1 MKFLLPLAACCA
13 GLAAVARLTPAS
25 AATLW
30 CVVQDSSRQTA
41 YVSGLRNIAAPM
53 PSRVRKLGD
62 RFGRVAGAN
71 ITGITK
77 DAAVCRSFRDRA
89 VAIRAYTDLTT
100 RLQGKGYKIS
110 VLGVF

>member
-1 MKFLLPLAACCA
+1 MRCLLPLAACCA
-13 GLAAVARLTPAS
+13 GLAAVARPTPAS
-25 AATLW
+25 TATLW
-30 CVVQDSSRQTA
+30 CMVQDSSRQIA
-41 YVSGLRNIAAPM
+41 YVSGPRNIAPPV

-71 ITGITK
+71 IIGITK
-77 DAAVCRSFRDRA
+77 NAAVCRSFRDRA